1 MRRSAADPGAEDG
14 ATGELLALRD
24 TARAMSQENVEV
36 VRAAVDAWNAE
47 DVDAFADLIAPGV
60 IMQAPEGWPEPGPF
74 VGREA
79 ALRQFEQLRETWAFD
94 ALEVIGD
101 FVDAGD
107 RVAARV
113 NWRGAGHGPEMCLEM
128 TDVFTVREG
137 TVSHVEVF
145 WNHAEALEVLGL
157 SE

>member
-1 MRRSAADPGAEDG
+1 VPC
-14 ATGELLALRD
+14 LPRD
-24 TARAMSQENVEV
+24 TARAMSKENVEV
-36 VRAAVDAWNAE
+36 VRAAVDAWNAA
-47 DVDAFADLIAPGV
+47 DVDAFADLIALGV

-128 TDVFTVREG
+128 TDVFTVRDG
-137 TVSHVEVF
+137 RVSHVEVF
-145 WNHAEALEVLGL
+145 WNHAEALHAMGL

>member
-1 MRRSAADPGAEDG
+1 
-14 ATGELLALRD
+14 
-24 TARAMSQENVEV
+24 MSQENMEV

-74 VGREA
+74 KGREA

-101 FVDAGD
+101 FVEAGD
-107 RVAARV
+107 RVAARG
-113 NWRGAGHGPEMCLEM
+113 NWRGAGDGPEMGVEM
-128 TDVFTVREG
+128 TVVCPVRVG
-137 TVSHVEVF
+137 
-145 WNHAEALEVLGL
+145 
-157 SE
+157 